1 MNQLSTLPP
10 VDDQEVEIDLLD
22 LLGYYLSRL
31 PLLIAAIVIGA
42 LISGLYTSLFIPDKY
57 TATSK
62 MYMVSASSDSVVNL
76 SDLNLGTSLS
86 SDYVELMKSRPVL
99 EDVIEKLELDY
110 TYEQLA
116 GMINL
121 SVVNNT
127 RIVRIS
133 VTSKSP
139 KEAMEIANQMANTA
153 KAQLPKVMDAPSP
166 TIAENA
172 ILPQFRSS
180 PSLRRNVMMGS
191 LLALVLV
198 LGVLTVLYLLD
209 DTIKT
214 SEDVEKEFGIMPL
227 SVIPEGEIKGM
238 GNKEE
243 LTERRRLRI
252 GQKSA
257 AKKKKKMAGKG
268 RLPGGQR

>member
-1 MNQLSTLPP
+1 
-10 VDDQEVEIDLLD
+10 
-22 LLGYYLSRL
+22 
-31 PLLIAAIVIGA
+31 
-42 LISGLYTSLFIPDKY
+42 
-57 TATSK
+57 
-62 MYMVSASSDSVVNL
+62 
-76 SDLNLGTSLS
+76 
-86 SDYVELMKSRPVL
+86 
-99 EDVIEKLELDY
+99 
-110 TYEQLA
+110 
-116 GMINL
+116 
-121 SVVNNT
+121 
-127 RIVRIS
+127 
-133 VTSKSP
+133 
-139 KEAMEIANQMANTA
+139 
-153 KAQLPKVMDAPSP
+153 
-166 TIAENA
+166 
-172 ILPQFRSS
+172 
-180 PSLRRNVMMGS
+180 MGS

-238 GNKEE
+238 GKKEE